1 MTAAFMRYRGAEAKG
16 AALLGAVRGVNLA
29 TERLRGH
36 SVERAPVDM
45 GDLRGSATVQL
56 ATEAAPTSVLV
67 FDEPYAA
74 IQHEREDFQH
84 TAGAAGEPAGEARYV
99 AKNYENDERAQE
111 YRDIIGKGIR
121 DAFDRA

>member
-1 MTAAFMRYRGAEAKG
+1 MTGVFMRYRGAEAKG
-16 AALLGAVRGVNLA
+16 AALTGAVRGVNLA
-29 TERLRGH
+29 MERLRAQ
-36 SVERAPVDM
+36 SVERAPIDM

-56 ATEAAPTSVLV
+56 ATEQSPTSVLV

-74 IQHEREDFQH
+74 VQHENESFRH

-99 AKNYENDERAQE
+99 AKNYEDRDRAQE

-121 DAFDRA
+121 DAFNRS